1 LGISFEEDDQPFF
14 DRSVKIAR
22 IDANEERVEV
32 ADIII

>member
-1 LGISFEEDDQPFF
+1 LEISFEEDDQPFF
-14 DRSVKIAR
+14 VRSVKNAR